1 MRVIDYL
8 KERSLYLGINLL
20 LFIILVLIMKLLNF
34 GTAIIF
40 LVFCIWFFPL
50 IIYIILELIKSKA
63 YYDDLTSV
71 IENLDKKYLLPEV
84 IKKPKNIEQKV
95 IYNVLKEA
103 NKDMHE
109 RVNKYKNMQ
118 VEYREYIETW
128 VHEIKTPIA
137 STRLMI
143 ANNQNKVTENI
154 EYEMKKI
161 ESFIDQVLYYARSS
175 EVSKDYLVKE
185 FKLKFVIE
193 NSIRRNS
200 KDFIN
205 KRIALNIENV
215 DINVFSDAKWVE
227 FILNQIIGNALKYSK
242 FQDGKVNIYAT
253 KNKNSITLTIED
265 NGVGIPTQDI
275 GRIFEKGF
283 TGENGRK
290 FGKSTGIG
298 LYICRKLCT
307 KLGLG
312 LEITSEQLQ
321 GTKVSIIF
329 PLGELTKF

>member
-8 KERSLYLGINLL
+8 KERSLYLGINLI
-20 LFIILVLIMKLLNF
+20 LFIIIALIMKLLNF

-50 IIYIILELIKSKA
+50 ITYIILELIKSKL

-84 IKKPKNIEQKV
+84 IKKPKNIEQRV
-95 IYNVLKEA
+95 IYNVLREA

-109 RVNKYKNMQ
+109 KVNKYRDMQ

-154 EYEMKKI
+154 EYEIKKI
-161 ESFIDQVLYYARSS
+161 ESFIDQVLYYARST

-185 FKLKFVIE
+185 FKLKTVIE
-193 NSIRRNS
+193 NTIKRNS

-242 FQDGKVNIYAT
+242 PREGKVNIYAT

-298 LYICRKLCT
+298 LYICKKLCT

-312 LEITSEQLQ
+312 LEITSEKFK
-321 GTKVSIIF
+321 GTRVLIIF

>member
-8 KERSLYLGINLL
+8 KERSFYLGINLL

-109 RVNKYKNMQ
+109 RVNKYKDMQ

-242 FQDGKVNIYAT
+242 PQDGKVNIYAT

>member
-8 KERSLYLGINLL
+8 KERSLYLGINLI
-20 LFIILVLIMKLLNF
+20 LFIIIALIMKLLNF

-50 IIYIILELIKSKA
+50 ITYIILELIKSKL

-84 IKKPKNIEQKV
+84 IKKPKNIEQRV
-95 IYNVLKEA
+95 IYNVLREA

-109 RVNKYKNMQ
+109 KVNKYRDMQ

-154 EYEMKKI
+154 EYEIKKI
-161 ESFIDQVLYYARSS
+161 ESFIDQVLYYARST

-185 FKLKFVIE
+185 FKLKTVIE
-193 NSIRRNS
+193 NTIKRNS

-242 FQDGKVNIYAT
+242 PKEGRVNIYAT

-275 GRIFEKGF
+275 GRIFEKSF

-298 LYICRKLCT
+298 LYICKKLCT

-312 LEITSEQLQ
+312 LEITSEKFK
-321 GTKVSIIF
+321 GTRVLIIF